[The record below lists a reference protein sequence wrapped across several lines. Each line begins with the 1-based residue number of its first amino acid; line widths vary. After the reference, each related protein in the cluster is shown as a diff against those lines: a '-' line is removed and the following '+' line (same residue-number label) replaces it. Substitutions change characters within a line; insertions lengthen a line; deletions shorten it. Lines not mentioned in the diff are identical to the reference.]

1 VVSARLVKGE
11 PILLV
16 HGGAGDLDSEED
28 RRQYLAGVEAALDAG
43 LAALAAGSARAAVR
57 AAVVHMESH
66 TIMNAGRGAV
76 LDRDGR
82 VCLDAGFMDGATR
95 RYGGVTAVRRC
106 MNPVLLAE
114 HLCAD
119 GDYGRFLGAPGS
131 DDLAA
136 LAGVPACEEAELVT
150 ERARRIWKQ
159 RCREAAPAGPT
170 PWLDTVGAVA
180 LDRDGHVAAAV
191 STGGMSLKRSGRI
204 GDSPVV
210 GAGFWAADREGACV
224 TTGVGEVL
232 LRQGTAR
239 RCAQLVADGLAP
251 ADAAASALA
260 ELVDYPGDERG
271 WSGLIFVAPDGRF
284 VLDHN
289 SREMSG
295 GWARPGG
302 ARLVTHLWRG
312 R

>member
-1 VVSARLVKGE
+1 MSARGARGE
-11 PILLV
+11 PILIV
-16 HGGAGDLDSEED
+16 HGGAGDLDGEED
-28 RRQYLAGVEAALDAG
+28 RRQYLEGVAAALEAG
-43 LAALAAGSARAAVR
+43 LAALEGGDARAAVR

-82 VCLDAGFMDGATR
+82 VCLDAGFMDGASR
-95 RYGGVTAVRRC
+95 RFGGVTGVRRC

-119 GDYGRFLGAPGS
+119 GDYGRFVGAPGS
-131 DDLAA
+131 DDVAA
-136 LAGVPACEEAELVT
+136 LAGVTACDESALVT
-150 ERARRIWKQ
+150 ERARRIWAQ

-180 LDRDGHVAAAV
+180 LDRGGHVAAAV

-204 GDSPVV
+204 GDSPIV
-210 GAGFWAADREGACV
+210 GAGFWAADGEGACV

-239 RCAQLVADGLAP
+239 RCAQLVSEGLQP

-260 ELVDYPGDERG
+260 ELVDFPGDERG
-271 WSGLIFVAPDGRF
+271 CSGLIFVAPDGRF

-302 ARLVTHLWRG
+302 DRRVTHLWRG